1 MSSTQLLITSSYIQT
16 SLNPLLWYFTRMS
29 IDQIAP
35 EALKLPTRE
44 RALLAASL
52 WESIE
57 DPFEIPVD
65 FDDESALNLAEERN
79 REIEGGKVIAISHQ
93 ELMQRLRQ

>member
-1 MSSTQLLITSSYIQT
+1 
-16 SLNPLLWYFTRMS
+16 MS

-35 EALKLPTRE
+35 EALKLPMRE

-57 DPFEIPVD
+57 DPFELPVD
-65 FDDESALNLAEERN
+65 YEDEAALNLAEERDQ
-79 REIEGGKVIAISHQ
+79 EIESGRVQAVLHQ
-93 ELMQRLRQ
+93 DLMQRLRQ

>member
-1 MSSTQLLITSSYIQT
+1 
-16 SLNPLLWYFTRMS
+16 MS
-29 IDQIAP
+29 IDEIAP

-57 DPFEIPVD
+57 DPFELSVD
-65 FDDESALNLAEERN
+65 LDDEASLNLAEKRDQ
-79 REIEGGKVIAISHQ
+79 EIESGQVAVVSHQ
-93 ELMQRLRQ
+93 DLMRRLRQ

>member
-1 MSSTQLLITSSYIQT
+1 MKIMAFNSER
-16 SLNPLLWYFTRMS
+16 TRYTVQMN

-35 EALKLPTRE
+35 EALRLPARE

-57 DPFEIPVD
+57 DPYDLAVERTDEEAIALAIERDAELETGAVD
-65 FDDESALNLAEERN
+65 P
-79 REIEGGKVIAISHQ
+79 ISH
-93 ELMQRLRQ
+93 EEFMRRLRP

>member
-1 MSSTQLLITSSYIQT
+1 M
-16 SLNPLLWYFTRMS
+16 N

-35 EALKLPTRE
+35 KALKLPTGE

-57 DPFEIPVD
+57 DPYELSVS
-65 FDDESALNLAEERN
+65 FDDEAALNLAEKRDQ
-79 REIEGGKVIAISHQ
+79 EIQSGKVIAVYHE
-93 ELMQRLRQ
+93 ELMHRLRQ

>member
-1 MSSTQLLITSSYIQT
+1 M
-16 SLNPLLWYFTRMS
+16 R

-57 DPFEIPVD
+57 DPFELSVD
-65 FDDESALNLAEERN
+65 FDDEAALKLAGERDQ
-79 REIEGGKVIAISHQ
+79 EIESGKATALSH
-93 ELMQRLRQ
+93 EDLMQRLRQ

>member
-1 MSSTQLLITSSYIQT
+1 M
-16 SLNPLLWYFTRMS
+16 N

-35 EALKLPTRE
+35 EALKLPMRE

-57 DPFEIPVD
+57 DPFELPVD
-65 FDDESALNLAEERN
+65 YEDEVALNLAEERDQ
-79 REIEGGKVIAISHQ
+79 EIESGRVQAVLHQ
-93 ELMQRLRQ
+93 DLMQRLRQ

>member
-1 MSSTQLLITSSYIQT
+1 
-16 SLNPLLWYFTRMS
+16 MS

-35 EALKLPTRE
+35 EALKLPARE

-57 DPFEIPVD
+57 DPYDLAVGLN
-65 FDDESALNLAEERN
+65 DDEAVSLAEARD
-79 REIEGGKVIAISHQ
+79 RELESGAAVAITHE
-93 ELMQRLRQ
+93 ELMRRLRR